1 MIVVRS
7 AVVFAIGF
15 TLIFFGLAG
24 CDDAVTDP
32 EDPGD
37 DSDPTAGVIEI
48 STIDEL
54 QLIGNDSDYPLDG
67 DYVLVNDID
76 ASETAEWND
85 GEGFEPIA
93 QGEDDRFDGTL
104 DGQGFSIDALV
115 INRPDSE
122 DVGLVSKTTN
132 RAEFADLQLR
142 DIEIIGGE
150 RNVGGLVGESQ
161 AEKISDV
168 RIEGSVEGDRFTVG
182 LLAGSSSGELYDI
195 NVEGIVRGERVG
207 GITGRNRGNITRTSA
222 VVEVRTRDGTRSG
235 GLVGNNWQD
244 SEISKSVVKG
254 TVEGERRIGGLVG
267 HNSGT
272 IRESRVDA
280 DVSGEWT
287 IGGLAGSN
295 SDHASITDAYVKGSV
310 SGVVDGSSSG
320 GIGGAVG
327 GTRSGDG
334 GGEISGV
341 YVAADVVADHRWMG
355 GLLGRNN
362 DEIAI
367 SSAYWDLDKSGQEAG
382 VGEGEYGEYV
392 EGRTTEQMQG
402 DAAEANMTG
411 FDFDDTWQVVED
423 DYPVL
428 QWENE

>member
-24 CDDAVTDP
+24 CDDSVTDP
-32 EDPGD
+32 EDPDG
-37 DSDPTAGVIEI
+37 PTVDVIEI
-48 STIDEL
+48 STVEEL
-54 QLIGNDSDYPLDG
+54 QSIGKDPDYPLDG
-67 DYVLVNDID
+67 DYVIVNDID

-85 GEGFEPIA
+85 GAGFEPIA
-93 QGEDDRFDGTL
+93 QGEDDRFDGKI
-104 DGQGFSIDALV
+104 DGQGFSINGLV

-195 NVEGIVRGERVG
+195 NVEGIVQGERVG

-235 GLVGNNWQD
+235 GLVGNNWAD

-254 TVEGERRIGGLVG
+254 TVEGEQRIGGLVG

-272 IRESRVDA
+272 IRESRVEA

-295 SDHASITDAYVKGSV
+295 SDHATITDAYVKGSV

-334 GGEISGV
+334 GGEISAV

-362 DEIAI
+362 DDIAI

-382 VGEGEYGEYV
+382 VGEGNYGDNV
-392 EGRTTEQMQG
+392 EGRTTEEMHG
-402 DAAEANMTG
+402 DAAKENMAG
-411 FDFDDTWQVVED
+411 FDFDETWTTADGE
-423 DYPVL
+423 YPAL
-428 QWENE
+428 RWEER